1 MAEEKS
7 LADVA
12 DKISAGNMQ
21 IDLMAKSLDDVKM
34 ESSTGEL
41 AVKQIKDLMEKQS
54 SMSAKEQR
62 ASRKQIDAIAK
73 MIQDSSEIGDSDKQ
87 KFRMILQQH
96 DERIKSDSSLMGQV
110 GNQISERLVQSVTNI
125 GATVG
130 GVVSDSPLL
139 AMGVKFLGDSVKIS
153 SERDKYWCNWIV
165 TGKRRI

>member
-12 DKISAGNMQ
+12 DKISSANMQ

-34 ESSTGEL
+34 ESNTGEI

-54 SMSAKEQR
+54 SMTAKEQR

-87 KFRMILQQH
+87 KFSMILQQH
-96 DERIKSDSSLMGQV
+96 D
-110 GNQISERLVQSVTNI
+110 
-125 GATVG
+125 
-130 GVVSDSPLL
+130 
-139 AMGVKFLGDSVKIS
+139 
-153 SERDKYWCNWIV
+153 
-165 TGKRRI
+165 